1 MVIVDPSH
9 NLWIKCDK
17 YPTNKQSLT
26 VDYSVYLRVYLLL
39 LLLLYTMSTP
49 VAGPSHHPH
58 PSPLPGQPGQTPT
71 YDQSQKRRQES
82 DDTRRT
88 YALVQVSIGVMTDGI
103 GNMPDHPFPHLI
115 SYRLSYQTR
124 RLLQI

>member
-1 MVIVDPSH
+1 
-9 NLWIKCDK
+9 
-17 YPTNKQSLT
+17 
-26 VDYSVYLRVYLLL
+26 
-39 LLLLYTMSTP
+39 MSTP

-88 YALVQVSIGVMTDGI
+88 YARVQVLIGVMTDGI

-115 SYRLSYQTR
+115 SCRLSCQTR